1 MNRSLFHCMIV
12 ALAAVALSHSNA
24 MAQSG
29 SRISQS
35 YTAPANASSALPAS
49 TYSRPTTSVYRRPA
63 TKWSPSHSSGSSTRA
78 PAPSYTSGSSTR
90 APAPSYSSGSTTRA
104 PVPSYSSGSSTRA
117 PASSYSSGSSTRA
130 PASSYT
136 SGSSTRDSRI
146 ETSSVYRK
154 PTRSSSPQSALG
166 SSTRHFPQAASGLNT
181 GTSSSGSSTRLTVPG
196 YTSGSSSRF
205 TIPAFPS
212 SPTRISV
219 PRRST

>member
-90 APAPSYSSGSTTRA
+90 APAPSYSSGS
-104 PVPSYSSGSSTRA
+104 STRA

-181 GTSSSGSSTRLTVPG
+181 DTSSSGSSTRLTVPG